1 MQKRIIANSSLLE
14 FSATGW
20 LDLEK
25 LADVEITSEQPGY
38 PIEAALLPELDQ
50 GWRADKPGEQTIR
63 LIFKQPQ
70 RIQHIKLCFTE
81 VTTSRTQEYV
91 LLASQNNGASYIEI
105 VRQQWNFS
113 PEGGN
118 QELEDH
124 LVDLAEVTTIE
135 LRIIP
140 DISGKPALAT
150 LDWLRVF

>member
-1 MQKRIIANSSLLE
+1 MQKRIIANSPLLE
-14 FSATGW
+14 SSAAGW

-25 LADVEITSEQPGY
+25 LADVEISSEQPGY

-105 VRQQWNFS
+105 VRQQWNFN

-124 LVDLAEVTTIE
+124 LMDLAEVTTIE

>member
-1 MQKRIIANSSLLE
+1 MQKRIIANPPLLE
-14 FSATGW
+14 SSAAGW

-25 LADVEITSEQPGY
+25 LADVEISSEQPGY

-81 VTTSRTQEYV
+81 ATTSRTQEYV
-91 LLASQNNGASYIEI
+91 LLASCDNGASYIEI

-113 PEGGN
+113 PEGSN
-118 QELEDH
+118 QELEEH